1 MTGKDIILY
10 ILENDLT
17 DKEFNSIS
25 ELEFISSN
33 FIELKKAATMMNIG
47 IESMKVLITHKNWMH
62 ISDSNGILYV
72 YKKEVELYIKE
83 RSINETY

>member
-10 ILENDLT
+10 ILENDLI
-17 DKEFNSIS
+17 DK

-47 IESMKVLITHKNWMH
+47 IESAKVLMTHKNWMH
-62 ISDSNGILYV
+62 IVDSNGILYV